1 MIIMEK
7 LEGYDNAVAITG
19 EYERLEA
26 GGYICRIINAK
37 EEKSKSG
44 KRMLVIALDI
54 AEGEKKDY
62 FKKRFDEDNR
72 AEKKWP
78 AGAIYRQ
85 MLEGEKAAGFLKG
98 LMTSLE
104 ASNEGFKWEWNEKKL
119 RDLKC
124 GAIFG
129 EEEYEKMD
137 GSIGTSTKI
146 KFIRTV
152 KAIQEGNFKVP
163 ELKKLPQK
171 GESFED
177 FINSVNDDDD
187 LPFQEVKDGQDKRS
201 KRKG

>member
-1 MIIMEK
+1 MEK
-7 LEGYDNAVAITG
+7 IQGYDEAQAITG

-104 ASNEGFKWEWNEKKL
+104 ASNEGFKWDWNEKKL

-124 GAIFG
+124 GAIF
-129 EEEYEKMD
+129 
-137 GSIGTSTKI
+137 
-146 KFIRTV
+146 F
-152 KAIQEGNFKVP
+152 F
-163 ELKKLPQK
+163 L
-171 GESFED
+171 
-177 FINSVNDDDD
+177 
-187 LPFQEVKDGQDKRS
+187 
-201 KRKG
+201 

>member
-1 MIIMEK
+1 MEK
-7 LEGYDNAVAITG
+7 IQGYDEAKAITG

-26 GGYICRIINAK
+26 GGYICKIISAK

-44 KRMLVIALDI
+44 KRMLVLALDI
-54 AEGEKKDY
+54 VEGDKKD
-62 FKKRFDEDNR
+62 FFRNRFNENTSP
-72 AEKKWP
+72 EKKWP

-104 ASNEGFKWEWNEKKL
+104 TSNEGFKWNWDEKKL
-119 RDLKC
+119 ADLKC

-137 GSIGTSTKI
+137 GSVGTSTKV

-152 KAIQEGNFKVP
+152 KAIQDGNFKVP

-171 GESFED
+171 GEAFED
-177 FINSVNDDDD
+177 FVNSVTSDNDD
-187 LPFQEVKDGQDKRS
+187 LPF
-201 KRKG
+201 

>member
-1 MIIMEK
+1 MEK
-7 LEGYDNAVAITG
+7 IQGYDEAQAITG

-104 ASNEGFKWEWNEKKL
+104 ASNEGFKWDWNEKKL

-177 FINSVNDDDD
+177 FINSVNDDD
-187 LPFQEVKDGQDKRS
+187 LPF
-201 KRKG
+201 

>member
-1 MIIMEK
+1 MEK
-7 LEGYDNAVAITG
+7 VKGYDEAQAITG
-19 EYERLEA
+19 EYEKLEA
-26 GGYICRIINAK
+26 GGYICKIKSAK

-54 AEGEKKDY
+54 LEGDKKDF
-62 FKKRFDEDNR
+62 FKKRFDEDTR

-104 ASNEGFKWEWNEKKL
+104 DSNDGFKWDWDEKKL
-119 RDLKC
+119 ANLKC

-129 EEEYEKMD
+129 EEEYEKLD
-137 GSIGTSTKI
+137 GSVGTSTKV

-152 KAIQEGNFKVP
+152 QAIKEGKFKVP
-163 ELKKLPQK
+163 EIKKLPQK
-171 GESFED
+171 GEAFED
-177 FINSVNDDDD
+177 FVNAVTSDED
-187 LPFQEVKDGQDKRS
+187 LPF
-201 KRKG
+201 

>member
-1 MIIMEK
+1 MEK
-7 LEGYDNAVAITG
+7 VQGYDEAQAITG
-19 EYERLEA
+19 EYEKLEA
-26 GGYICRIINAK
+26 GGYICKIKSAK

-54 AEGEKKDY
+54 DEGDKKDF
-62 FKKRFDEDNR
+62 FKKRFDDDTR

-85 MLEGEKAAGFLKG
+85 MLEGDKAAGFLKG

-104 ASNEGFKWEWNEKKL
+104 SSNEGFKWDWDEKKL
-119 RDLKC
+119 ANLKC

-137 GSIGTSTKI
+137 GSIGTSTKV

-152 KAIQEGNFKVP
+152 KAIEEGKFKVP
-163 ELKKLPQK
+163 ELKKLPKK
-171 GESFED
+171 GEAFED
-177 FINSVNDDDD
+177 FVNAVTSDDD
-187 LPFQEVKDGQDKRS
+187 LPF
-201 KRKG
+201 

>member
-1 MIIMEK
+1 MEK
-7 LEGYDNAVAITG
+7 VKGYEEAQAITG

-26 GGYICRIINAK
+26 GGYICKIVSAK

-44 KRMLVIALDI
+44 KRMLVLALDI
-54 AEGEKKDY
+54 LEGDKKDY
-62 FKKRFDEDNR
+62 FKKRFDENTSPD
-72 AEKKWP
+72 KKWS

-85 MLEGEKAAGFLKG
+85 MLEGEKTVGFLKG

-104 ASNEGFKWEWNEKKL
+104 ASNDGFKWNWDEKKL
-119 RDLKC
+119 KDLKC

-137 GSIGTSTKI
+137 GSIGTSTKV

-152 KAIQEGNFKVP
+152 KAIQDGNFKVP

-171 GESFED
+171 GEAFED
-177 FINSVNDDDD
+177 FVNSVSSDNDED
-187 LPFQEVKDGQDKRS
+187 LPF
-201 KRKG
+201 

>member
-1 MIIMEK
+1 MEK
-7 LEGYDNAVAITG
+7 IQGYDEAQAITG

-54 AEGEKKDY
+54 TEGEKKDY

-104 ASNEGFKWEWNEKKL
+104 ASNEGFKWDWNEKKL

-177 FINSVNDDDD
+177 FINPVNEDDD
-187 LPFQEVKDGQDKRS
+187 LPF
-201 KRKG
+201 